1 MARQVGLSA
10 GSIQSPTIL
19 MRSGIGPAGQL
30 RRHGIG
36 VIVDSPEVGENLQD
50 HPMVP
55 VRAYVKGDLGY
66 QAAAMGL
73 GTVKAG
79 MRYLVTKDGPAAGDG
94 IETVTHWNPSYV
106 TPDPT
111 IPSLHVSLI
120 APEGSASHAPPP
132 TT

>member
-19 MRSGIGPAGQL
+19 MRSDIGPAGQL

-66 QAAAMGL
+66 QAAALGL
-73 GTVKAG
+73 GRVKAG
-79 MRYLVTKDGPAAGDG
+79 LRYLVTTDGPAEWKG
-94 IETVTHWNPSYV
+94 IGPVTHG
-106 TPDPT
+106 
-111 IPSLHVSLI
+111 IPK
-120 APEGSASHAPPP
+120 PERGREGKRE
-132 TT
+132 

>member
-1 MARQVGLSA
+1 MARQVVLSA

-55 VRAYVKGDLGY
+55 VRAYVTGDPGY
-66 QAAAMGL
+66 KAAAMGH
-73 GTVKAG
+73 GPVKAG
-79 MRYLVTKDGPAAGDG
+79 RRYHRTKAAPGAGSG
-94 IETVTHWNPSYV
+94 IETVRPS
-106 TPDPT
+106 
-111 IPSLHVSLI
+111 
-120 APEGSASHAPPP
+120 
-132 TT
+132 